1 MAGSNATATYTVI
14 TDTHGYPWGSTT
26 ADFDLGD
33 NTNSDNSASEAIHP
47 TTGTKIKIYGNHDVK
62 EAGHNNGKMESWPD
76 PDNHVLFL
84 GLDSATAFDSY
95 LVPEDQI
102 YAMVEAMNG
111 VAAGWDIVILT
122 HIPQFPA
129 HADMGSSYGGTTT
142 GQRERSD
149 SLVEIL
155 KKFNKRETGSYSYTD
170 ESKQTHTFNYNFSAK
185 TGHVIGCFCG
195 HVHNRIRCRYKGIYM
210 ESFYTNG
217 AEEWT
222 TERQGNAG
230 MYPPETQYI
239 SIDFQAKKVNGNDY
253 TGHEDETD
261 IVMITTPPRQG
272 NTTYGDAATG
282 AYTMYPGTNS
292 YAKFYQKRY
301 VGYSYSSNPGVLHD
315 VNGSSVVSGQNS
327 IANSWF
333 YVNNAYFHGL
343 SKNVKYIRF
352 DAAGELRYYS
362 TETNSANDY
371 QEIPNYKNAH
381 IVFDTVPCPSTS
393 PGKTWTFINGLFEG
407 VRSTPSFSYK
417 SGVLPGQNGYSIEFN
432 SNGLAT
438 GITHYNQDVTYGAGD
453 NWINVSSILVCWRGF
468 GDMESTDSTSNYAQ
482 VGITGTFPSGGIK
495 LNLARSTA
503 TGYNWIPNS
512 VNLLMRVVGSNSQ
525 PYWFYDGRLTTLTD
539 AQVGI

>member
-14 TDTHGYPWGSTT
+14 TDTHGYPWGPTT

-33 NTNSDNSASEAIHP
+33 NTNATELFFKEAIHS
-47 TTGTKIKIYGNHDVK
+47 TNATKMTLCGNHDVFVTNK
-62 EAGHNNGKMESWPD
+62 
-76 PDNHVLFL
+76 NHGCLQTYYDDENKVIFF
-84 GLDSATAFDSY
+84 GLDTVDTDVSLTTIRVPQSQINQMATI
-95 LVPEDQI
+95 LNQLTT
-102 YAMVEAMNG
+102 
-111 VAAGWDIVILT
+111 GWDVVVLS
-122 HIPQFPA
+122 HIPVFPNPKSTSEWPFHNGA
-129 HADMGSSYGGTTT
+129 VSNYLEIIELLQDYKSSGKG
-142 GQRERSD
+142 
-149 SLVEIL
+149 
-155 KKFNKRETGSYSYTD
+155 N
-170 ESKQTHTFNYNFSAK
+170 
-185 TGHVIGCFCG
+185 VIGCFAG
-195 HVHNRIRCRYKGIYM
+195 HVHNRLQCYYNGIYM
-210 ESFYTNG
+210 ETFNANGGDEYKYSNCNNGGWYQPTINTININFQNKTVNTHSYTS
-217 AEEWT
+217 
-222 TERQGNAG
+222 
-230 MYPPETQYI
+230 I
-239 SIDFQAKKVNGNDY
+239 SL
-253 TGHEDETD
+253 TD
-261 IVMITTPPRQG
+261 PSADGPRDVSA
-272 NTTYGDAATG
+272 NVYGSAATG
-282 AYTMYPGTNS
+282 LYSMYQGGTS
-292 YAKFYQKRY
+292 YPKFYQGRY
-301 VGYSYSSNPGVLHD
+301 VGYSYDSSTGADYRNTIDG
-315 VNGSSVVSGQNS
+315 
-327 IANSWF
+327 AWW

-343 SKNVKYIRF
+343 SKNVQYVRF

-362 TETNSANDY
+362 TNGHDNTDF